1 MQHLLLM
8 VHNMNYEQFQNAVKL
23 AREND
28 EIIETNIKQLN
39 AEDKRDFDNR
49 VRIYRN
55 YCEIKITYYEK
66 IKELNEKIDKENGYE
81 RYFNSIFLIAL
92 VGIIVIDYA
101 KPYFGFTV
109 TGSYF
114 NVIVIG
120 LLVAIFVN
128 VKISTSVSE
137 LQNRCFH
144 YYKTV
149 QENDRE
155 LKFLGIWQNIDRE
168 KIIEKYYKEVDLTKL
183 TAENHEAMKLEK
195 DLKELEFFLEIKKS
209 CYDSLKREK

>member
-1 MQHLLLM
+1 M
-8 VHNMNYEQFQNAVKL
+8 VHNMNYEQFHKALKL

-28 EIIETNIKQLN
+28 EIIEINIKQLN
-39 AEDKRDFDNR
+39 AVDKREYDNR

-55 YCEIKITYYEK
+55 HCETKVTYYEK

-81 RYFNSIFLIAL
+81 RYFNSIFLIVL
-92 VGIIVIDYA
+92 VGIIAIDYA

-144 YYKTV
+144 YYKTI

-168 KIIEKYYKEVDLTKL
+168 KIIENYYKEEDLTKL

>member
-1 MQHLLLM
+1 M
-8 VHNMNYEQFQNAVKL
+8 VQNMNYEQFQKALKL
-23 AREND
+23 ASEND
-28 EIIETNIKQLN
+28 EIIEINIKQLN
-39 AEDKRDFDNR
+39 AVDKREYDNR

-55 YCEIKITYYEK
+55 HCETKVTYYEK
-66 IKELNEKIDKENGYE
+66 IKELNEKIDKENRYE
-81 RYFNSIFLIAL
+81 RYFNSIFLIFL
-92 VGIIVIDYA
+92 VGIIAIDYA

-144 YYKTV
+144 YNKTI

-155 LKFLGIWQNIDRE
+155 LKFLGIWRNIDRE
-168 KIIEKYYKEVDLTKL
+168 KIIENFYKEEDLTKL